1 MVTRF
6 RSINPV
12 QLGVVSGVMY
22 ALMGLLIALLMMP
35 FLALMAAVGANHS
48 NFPAA
53 GMFGGVVGLL
63 IVPILYGVLGFIGGI
78 ISALIY
84 NLVASWTGGIEVT
97 MTHVATM
104 ETVPATVTV

>member
-1 MVTRF
+1 
-6 RSINPV
+6 
-12 QLGVVSGVMY
+12 
-22 ALMGLLIALLMMP
+22 
-35 FLALMAAVGANHS
+35 
-48 NFPAA
+48 
-53 GMFGGVVGLL
+53 VGLL